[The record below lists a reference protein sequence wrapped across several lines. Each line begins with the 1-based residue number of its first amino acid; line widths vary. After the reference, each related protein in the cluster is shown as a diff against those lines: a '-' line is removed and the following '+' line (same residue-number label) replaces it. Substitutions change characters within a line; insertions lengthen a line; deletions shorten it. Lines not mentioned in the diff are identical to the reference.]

1 MLTID
6 SINKKMA
13 EGRAFNERM
22 KIMVVDDNTVNLAT
36 IEQELSDKYDIIPML
51 TGRRAIKYL
60 YRETCDLILLDVQMP
75 VMDGIETLREI
86 RTQENGVDV
95 PVIFLT
101 ARRDSQTVLEGS
113 KLGIVDF
120 ITKPFDSDNLKLRID
135 NVFKKLGILPL
146 EYEELLERVNDI
158 YNCLLDMDEESVK
171 KQIEEMLQF
180 KMDEDVLGR
189 LNNVKNK
196 LDNGNVEGAIE
207 MIERI
212 REMLDHIMDNDDSS
226 NLVPITMAEIIT
238 ELNITIEELED
249 FRTKDA
255 LERLKSL
262 KQCDVPSDIRRKL
275 KDAINK
281 LKDYDDIEA
290 KKIIEDMI
298 LFVNQEDETNDK
310 KPKGSGYHSSRLT

>member
-1 MLTID
+1 M
-6 SINKKMA
+6 SN
-13 EGRAFNERM
+13 NRM

-36 IEQELSDKYDIIPML
+36 IEQELSDRYDIIPML

-60 YRETCDLILLDVQMP
+60 YRETCDMILLDVQMP
-75 VMDGIETLREI
+75 IMDGIETLREI

-120 ITKPFDSDNLKLRID
+120 ITKPFDADNLKMRID

-146 EYEELLERVNDI
+146 ENEELLEKIDDI
-158 YNCLLDMDEESVK
+158 YKRLLDLDEEGVVK
-171 KQIEEMLQF
+171 EIDEMLQF

-189 LNNVKNK
+189 LNNVKVK
-196 LDNGNVEGAIE
+196 LEDGNVDGALE
-207 MIERI
+207 MTERI
-212 REMLDHIMDNDDSS
+212 RDMIEHTIDNDENA
-226 NLVPITMAEIIT
+226 NLAPISMAEIIT
-238 ELNITIEELED
+238 ALNATLED
-249 FRTKDA
+249 LEAFKTKEA

-262 KQCDVPSDIRRKL
+262 KGCDVPSDIRRKL
-275 KDAINK
+275 KEAINR

-290 KKIIEDMI
+290 RRIIDDMI
-298 LFVNQEDETNDK
+298 MFVNEQSEEVEAQSSHH
-310 KPKGSGYHSSRLT
+310 GGGYHSSRLS